1 VETEGAWELGDLERL
16 ILRPYPSQTPRVMR
30 IASVDEDRLVIEK

>member
-1 VETEGAWELGDLERL
+1 VETEGAWELGDRDRL